1 MKKITKKQ
9 YKYFDDI
16 KHIDENGMEFWY
28 ARELAEVLTYN
39 KWENFEKV
47 VKRAMIACDNS
58 GYDISDQFPEV
69 RKLIKH
75 GKGGKR
81 EIVDYKLTRYACY
94 LIVQNADPRK
104 EIIALGQTY
113 FAVQTY
119 RQEVNDRFDSLDED
133 TRRLIVRGDIKQWNQ
148 LLVDSAHDIGIIDN
162 KDYAIFQ
169 NAGYMG
175 LYGGLT
181 VDDIK
186 KRKKLKPKEKILDFM
201 GSTEL
206 AANLFRISQTT
217 EKLKKS
223 KVENKT
229 KANHIHY
236 EVGRKVRK
244 AIKDIGGTM
253 PEDLLTPKKSIKEIE
268 KAHMKR
274 LKEKAKNNNLILDE

>member
-119 RQEVNDRFDSLDED
+119 RQEVNDRFDC
-133 TRRLIVRGDIKQWNQ
+133 
-148 LLVDSAHDIGIIDN
+148 
-162 KDYAIFQ
+162 
-169 NAGYMG
+169 
-175 LYGGLT
+175 
-181 VDDIK
+181 
-186 KRKKLKPKEKILDFM
+186 
-201 GSTEL
+201 
-206 AANLFRISQTT
+206 
-217 EKLKKS
+217 
-223 KVENKT
+223 
-229 KANHIHY
+229 
-236 EVGRKVRK
+236 
-244 AIKDIGGTM
+244 
-253 PEDLLTPKKSIKEIE
+253 
-268 KAHMKR
+268 
-274 LKEKAKNNNLILDE
+274 